1 MRKFLLGAFASAAI
15 AAPGLAAD
23 LPATTYT
30 KSPMVA
36 EVWDWT
42 GFYIGLQG
50 GFGWG
55 TSQETFF
62 NQPNTAGL
70 FAGTQNYDFSGGI
83 AGGVVGFNW
92 QSGAWVF
99 GVEADYNWSNLNGNS
114 REINAGLGDT
124 YFTNVKSLG
133 DVKGRV
139 GWTTNAWDTTG
150 NRMLVYVDG
159 GVAFGQVEH
168 HYDAG
173 LNGGAANTF
182 IATASRTGWTAG
194 VGLEYMF
201 TRNFT
206 GRLEFDWVDLGRSTI
221 QYDPTVIT
229 NRSEWRDSFG
239 VVKVGVN
246 YKFGGPVVAKY

>member
-1 MRKFLLGAFASAAI
+1 
-15 AAPGLAAD
+15 
-23 LPATTYT
+23 
-30 KSPMVA
+30 
-36 EVWDWT
+36 
-42 GFYIGLQG
+42 
-50 GFGWG
+50 
-55 TSQETFF
+55 
-62 NQPNTAGL
+62 L
-70 FAGTQNYDFSGGI
+70 FAGTQNYDFSGGM
-83 AGGVVGFNW
+83 AGGLVGYNW

-99 GVEADYNWSNLNGNS
+99 GVETDYNWSNLNGNS
-114 REINAGLGDT
+114 REINAGFGDS
-124 YFTNVKSLG
+124 YFTNVTSFG

-139 GWTTNAWDTTG
+139 GWTTNAWETTG
-150 NRMLVYVDG
+150 NRLLVYVDG
-159 GVAFGQVEH
+159 GVAFGQVNH
-168 HYDAG
+168 QYD
-173 LNGGAANTF
+173 GGTFGNTLIANV
-182 IATASRTGWTAG
+182 SRTGWTAG